1 MIMPGTFLFSL
12 TFWQH
17 SFGYIFLQTNRKY
30 VYYTNGHHKNTK
42 ICLKL
47 FCVGDTFCMSKK
59 QFSHICSFRT
69 EHQLCTCNRLQKTLW

>member
-17 SFGYIFLQTNRKY
+17 SFGYIFLHTNRKY
-30 VYYTNGHHKNTK
+30 TIATNGHHKNTK

-47 FCVGDTFCMSKK
+47 FCVGDTFCMSFKTI
-59 QFSHICSFRT
+59 QSYLFLTDGARVH
-69 EHQLCTCNRLQKTLW
+69 NRLQKTLW